1 MIRELTINEMEE
13 VSGGVL
19 PAIAFG
25 LALSARVGVGVA
37 TTNVV
42 GHIGGG
48 VGLGLAT
55 YSLCQ
60 YMGGA
65 Y

>member
-19 PAIAFG
+19 PLVAA
-25 LALSARVGVGVA
+25 AVSVAQMTAARTA
-37 TTNVV
+37 
-42 GHIGGG
+42 
-48 VGLGLAT
+48 AT
-55 YSLCQ
+55 YVVSRGMAV
-60 YMGGA
+60 YAVYSAASA

>member
-1 MIRELTINEMEE
+1 M
-13 VSGGVL
+13 SGGVL
-19 PAIAFG
+19 PVIAFG
-25 LALSARVGVGVA
+25 LSVAARVGVGVA